1 MFCIAIMKWIVG
13 ILIVLFAGWKLA
25 VFLVDKNDGEVVNM
39 STTDSSQAKQPLS
52 YSSEIDSVKTGVNN
66 FDTVEKKPLPLPEGN
81 IDTKGVSP
89 KAVVAFA
96 KTQIGVPYLYGSTDP
111 AKGLDC
117 SGFVTHVFNHFGVS
131 VPRSSVDFTNVGM
144 EVSAADAK
152 EGDLILF
159 TGTDSTERFVGHMG
173 IVVDNSDS
181 LRFIH
186 STSGK
191 ANGVTITPLNDYYKK
206 RYVKTIRVFNAGQP
220 AEAFNILETTNA
232 LSRNLIVL

>member
-1 MFCIAIMKWIVG
+1 MKWIVG
-13 ILIVLFAGWKLA
+13 ILIVLLAGWKLA
-25 VFLVDKNDGEVVNM
+25 VFLVNKNDGEVVNL
-39 STTDSSQAKQPLS
+39 SATDSSQAKQALA
-52 YSSEIDSVKTGVNN
+52 YSGETDSIKTGVTN
-66 FDTVEKKPLPLPEGN
+66 FDTVNKMALPLPEGN

-89 KAVVAFA
+89 KAVVSFA

-117 SGFVTHVFNHFGVS
+117 SGFVTHVFNHFGVA
-131 VPRSSVDFTNVGM
+131 VPRSSIDFTNVGT
-144 EVSAADAK
+144 EVSTADAK

-173 IVVDNSDS
+173 IVVNNSDS

-191 ANGVTITPLNDYYKK
+191 ANGVTITPLNNYYKK
-206 RYVKTIRVFNAGQP
+206 RLVKTIRVFNAMPPVGV
-220 AEAFNILETTNA
+220 FNILETTNA